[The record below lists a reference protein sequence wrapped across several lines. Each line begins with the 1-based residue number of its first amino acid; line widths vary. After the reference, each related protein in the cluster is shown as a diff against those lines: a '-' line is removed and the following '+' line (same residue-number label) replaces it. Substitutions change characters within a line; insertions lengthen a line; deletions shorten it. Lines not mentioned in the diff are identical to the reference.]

1 MIDYQNSGY
10 LKDPDGYYRRRP
22 ASNARSHPR
31 EGVEG
36 GAGGRISGPGAAG
49 ADEARPEEDICEGD
63 RRGMENRRNPRE
75 RMDPSRV
82 TDLSPVEHLA
92 KHIGATT
99 EAVLENVPNAVLR
112 ALCDVPQYTRL
123 RRVHDATILAN
134 LRILVDAMPSD
145 DLRRPRLRFLLEDAE
160 RRSRM

>member
-10 LKDPDGYYRRRP
+10 LQDPDSYYRERP
-22 ASNARSHPR
+22 SPETASHPR
-31 EGVEG
+31 EGVNDPSAARFG
-36 GAGGRISGPGAAG
+36 GHELE
-49 ADEARPEEDICEGD
+49 ADLLAEDLCEGD
-63 RRGMENRRNPRE
+63 RRGVEQRRNPRE
-75 RMDPSRV
+75 REDPART

-92 KHIGATT
+92 KYLEETT

-112 ALCDVPQYTRL
+112 ALCAVPQYTRL
-123 RRVHDATILAN
+123 RRVHDATLLAN
-134 LRILVDAMPSD
+134 LRTLVDAMPSD